1 MGDDDY
7 ADGGFVA
14 DEFETN
20 GHFYIPHSGT
30 NSTLSFDVLGTPLEL
45 AARQTGPRG
54 AEALLTSPE
63 SPNLSLAGG
72 VEGTGD
78 TTAYNL
84 GVAFNFPN
92 VPRFMEDIL
101 SRGKVTA
108 SVKGQLTPGADSL
121 RRSIAAEGQLTPEL
135 LNLAVKAGM
144 GRTDS
149 GRRDFNVGANL
160 PVGAGSLGASY
171 NRQLNPGAPD
181 SSNFKVDFSHPM
193 FRGIINAYANR
204 AKVEGSPDRDSIG
217 ASYNRP
223 WGPGIFSA
231 DFRTGP
237 EETRGMFNY
246 RLPL

>member
-30 NSTLSFDVLGTPLEL
+30 NSTLSFNALGVPFDL
-45 AARQTGPRG
+45 AARQTGPAG
-54 AEALLTSPE
+54 IEALLTSPE

-121 RRSIAAEGQLTPEL
+121 RRSADVEARLTPEL
-135 LNLAVKAGM
+135 LNLLIKAGI
-144 GRTDS
+144 GQTDS
-149 GRRDFNVGANL
+149 DQRDFNVGASF
-160 PVGAGSLGASY
+160 PVGTGSLGASY
-171 NRQLNPGAPD
+171 D
-181 SSNFKVDFSHPM
+181 SRYGM
-193 FRGIINAYANR
+193 
-204 AKVEGSPDRDSIG
+204 G

-223 WGPGIFSA
+223 WGPGNLSA
-231 DFRTGP
+231 SVSTNP
-237 EETRGMFNY
+237 EERFKVGVGY
-246 RLPL
+246 SIPL